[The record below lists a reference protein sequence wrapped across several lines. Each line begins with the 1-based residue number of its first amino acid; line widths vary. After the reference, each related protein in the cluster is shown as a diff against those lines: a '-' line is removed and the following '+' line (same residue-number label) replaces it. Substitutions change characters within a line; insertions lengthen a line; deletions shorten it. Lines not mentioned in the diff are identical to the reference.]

1 MASTFEIS
9 DQRSEPSAEKA
20 GAARGFIERRVV
32 DLLALFA
39 PASVGA
45 KANDRD
51 HLARQGKFDL
61 LNDFGRQF
69 AGHDRSVA
77 VRAFDAMKIGVG
89 HLVIGKE
96 RPLVPWMAWLP
107 TAFSFL
113 AVLWLVCGFLDDVA
127 GGRLGGV
134 GGILAEPLFE
144 VGDSL
149 LKGLHQPGDGHL
161 RLGRKCL
168 PESLRDRWLSH
179 HATVLQNSSRK
190 GNIGA

>member
-1 MASTFEIS
+1 MEPVFVHRRLDWWHLGDLVSDRFGVIALQRLTAPAALGRLAVDDLADLFGRDKGAGLALMA
-9 DQRSEPSAEKA
+9 RLSASLL
-20 GAARGFIERRVV
+20 ARGRGRRPS
-32 DLLALFA
+32 L
-39 PASVGA
+39 
-45 KANDRD
+45 DR
-51 HLARQGKFDL
+51 
-61 LNDFGRQF
+61 GR
-69 AGHDRSVA
+69 
-77 VRAFDAMKIGVG
+77 IG
-89 HLVIGKE
+89 
-96 RPLVPWMAWLP
+96 R
-107 TAFSFL
+107 
-113 AVLWLVCGFLDDVA
+113 
-127 GGRLGGV
+127 GRLGGV